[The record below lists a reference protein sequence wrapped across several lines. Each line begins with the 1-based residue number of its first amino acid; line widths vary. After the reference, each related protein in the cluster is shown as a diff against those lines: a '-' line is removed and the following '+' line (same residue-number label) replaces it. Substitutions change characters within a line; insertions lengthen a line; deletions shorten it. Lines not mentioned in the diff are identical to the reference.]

1 MTLVGCQVECIKLLA
16 PETDPIDLFYLD
28 LVSRVDFIT

>member
-1 MTLVGCQVECIKLLA
+1 MTLVGCQAKYIKFLV

-28 LVSRVDFIT
+28 FISRVDFIT